1 MSKPHNILIV
11 GGGVAGLASALALKK
26 AGIDSVV
33 LEARSPDETTS
44 GVFLT
49 LGSNG
54 LDALR
59 TLDADARVRE
69 AGFPTPTITLRSG
82 TGRRLGETP
91 ISGTA
96 PDAIPSVT
104 IKRSDLYAALRD
116 EVTERG
122 LGIEYGRKLVDVR
135 RAGEGVRAVFA
146 DGSEVEGDAIIGAD
160 GVHSTVRR
168 LIDSGAPAPVYAGL
182 LNTGGYVRNVPVDVP
197 PGTYEMIFGKRAFF
211 GYVLSPAGEVWWF
224 ANLPRADEP
233 TRGELAGTG
242 GAALRKQLLDLFA
255 GDAGPAVRIVA
266 STPEITDLLPVHTIP
281 HLPRWHDDRLVVIGD
296 AAHAPSPSSG
306 QGASLA
312 IEDAV
317 VLARCLRDGRDVR
330 SAFARFEAERRP
342 RVEAIIKWAARI
354 NNSKV
359 AGPLGR
365 VVRDA
370 VLPIVLKLTARSGMI
385 GEMYDYHVD
394 WGGPAAASARSEVA
408 STRAA

>member
-1 MSKPHNILIV
+1 DVCSSDLPVPRRGGLPPRDDRGRDRVHRAAHPADHGSGHRLGASMGRISRRSGTGTGNGKEECMSKPHNILIV

-146 DGSEVEGDAIIGAD
+146 DGSE
-160 GVHSTVRR
+160 
-168 LIDSGAPAPVYAGL
+168 
-182 LNTGGYVRNVPVDVP
+182 
-197 PGTYEMIFGKRAFF
+197 
-211 GYVLSPAGEVWWF
+211 
-224 ANLPRADEP
+224 
-233 TRGELAGTG
+233 
-242 GAALRKQLLDLFA
+242 
-255 GDAGPAVRIVA
+255 
-266 STPEITDLLPVHTIP
+266 
-281 HLPRWHDDRLVVIGD
+281 
-296 AAHAPSPSSG
+296 
-306 QGASLA
+306 
-312 IEDAV
+312 
-317 VLARCLRDGRDVR
+317 
-330 SAFARFEAERRP
+330 
-342 RVEAIIKWAARI
+342 
-354 NNSKV
+354 
-359 AGPLGR
+359 
-365 VVRDA
+365 
-370 VLPIVLKLTARSGMI
+370 
-385 GEMYDYHVD
+385 
-394 WGGPAAASARSEVA
+394 
-408 STRAA
+408 